1 MRSSEASGGDD
12 AATRARGVKGA
23 LQELRRQPHLAAV
36 AALSALWLPVMPVYL
51 AATFYRFA
59 LAEPWHFLVD
69 YSWFHE
75 AALRFFSDPLTLYA
89 DAEYFYPPPAVLAF
103 WPTTWVSGVAGY
115 IASGPLIFGG
125 LAAAFAWALRLW
137 ERETG
142 SRLDRATRIA
152 LLITGLASAPV
163 FQNLKYAQVNV
174 LVLLSALAFLH
185 LCQRQRPGWG
195 ALALAGG
202 FWLKVLPLA
211 LLPLGLGRL
220 RARSPEASD
229 WRRWRGLVGGAAA
242 GWLALPLAL
251 LPWVPWAL
259 YREYALERFPAFSG
273 LTDPGALSTSIQA
286 TVTRLDLPIEIVTAS
301 GMMPASPEAT
311 LVAGAVGA
319 LVVGAA
325 ILSVWSGGA
334 GIVRAGLVVLAVLP
348 AVVPLGWEHTFVL
361 AVPLLLV
368 ALAEARQRPPLARW
382 VVALCA
388 LAFFAQRPPPPMMAS
403 LIETLPRACI
413 DLYLARLWMAVL
425 VLVGLGL
432 WRRTLR
438 PSLATS

>member
-1 MRSSEASGGDD
+1 M
-12 AATRARGVKGA
+12 V
-23 LQELRRQPHLAAV
+23 V
-36 AALSALWLPVMPVYL
+36 MAALSAVWLPLMPVYL

-69 YSWFHE
+69 YSWFHQ
-75 AALRFFSDPLTLYA
+75 AALRFFSEPLTLYA
-89 DAEYFYPPPAVLAF
+89 DPEYFYPPPAVLAF
-103 WPTTWVSGVAGY
+103 WPTTWASGVAGY
-115 IASGPLIFGG
+115 IASGPLILGG
-125 LAAAFAWALRLW
+125 LALAFAWALRLW

-142 SRLDRATRIA
+142 EALDRATRIA
-152 LLITGLASAPV
+152 LLVIGLASAPV

-174 LVLLSALAFLH
+174 LVLLSALAFLD
-185 LCQRQRPGWG
+185 LCQRQKPGWG
-195 ALALAGG
+195 TLALSLG

-211 LLPLGLGRL
+211 LLPIGLGRL
-220 RARSPEASD
+220 ILPPEARD
-229 WRRWRGLVGGAAA
+229 WRRWRRLLAGAAA
-242 GWLALPLAL
+242 GWVALPLAL

-259 YREYALERFPAFSG
+259 YREYATERFPAFSG

-286 TVTRLDLPIEIVTAS
+286 TVTRLSLPVEMVLSS

-311 LVAGAVGA
+311 LLAGAVGA

-325 ILSVWSGGA
+325 TLLVWTGRV
-334 GIVRAGLVVLAVLP
+334 GIVRAGGVILAILP

-368 ALAEARQRPPLARW
+368 TLAEASRQRPHATRPLALTL
-382 VVALCA
+382 AGLCA

-403 LIETLPRACI
+403 LVEALPRVFI

-425 VLVGLGL
+425 VLVGLSL
-432 WRRTLR
+432 WRRAPSQGRRTLALS
-438 PSLATS
+438 PESMP